1 MKNIW
6 KKLFVLGLSISLTF
20 STVTVYAEGV
30 EENVEQTIADT
41 TEETIQEE
49 TEDEEKIEEDSAV
62 EPELEEELSANPQ
75 NNETVEAD
83 EQKEVQ
89 QNAGEKSSIWRLS
102 VGGVNLV
109 SDYTVTG
116 ETYPG
121 VSFDHVNNILTLNNA
136 NIEMEPVD
144 SRTGDIEEIIYV
156 ANMSDSDAGLTINL
170 EGNNYL
176 SYTRDLNNNAFEF
189 SSAVIS
195 LGCGDV
201 VFSGDGVLNIKA
213 AKGVDNGILSN
224 GGGGNL
230 IIDGDVKINIT
241 PSAVESPF
249 GFAGVYINQGFTM
262 KSGELNILGNVPG
275 YVPGTFAGIY
285 ANPYSEAGINVL
297 GGKVNIQGPDC
308 PSTYTTQYGIDSQRG
323 DLKFK
328 NTDVKIH
335 LGKSMGTTFA
345 LLCGNYD
352 ESNNQLVIYPSK
364 LIVEDSYIEC
374 RTKDQGN
381 SYSAYFF
388 DFGEKENLHFYV
400 GESVASR
407 EVSFDEAFEYGGHT
421 ADVAKRYECSYKCF
435 TISSNPVD
443 IQVVPGDINGDTII
457 DLADLMLCLHHVSG
471 SEVLDGDALLAADV
485 DSDGEVNLID
495 LMRILHYVSGSSTEL

>member
-49 TEDEEKIEEDSAV
+49 TV
-62 EPELEEELSANPQ
+62 EPEFEEELSTTPQ
-75 NNETVEAD
+75 NNETVED
-83 EQKEVQ
+83 EQTEAQEKE
-89 QNAGEKSSIWRLS
+89 GEKSSVSWLS
-102 VGGVNLV
+102 VGGVDLV
-109 SDYTVTG
+109 ADYTVTG

-121 VSFDHVNNILTLNNA
+121 VSFDPVNNILTLNNT
-136 NIEMEPVD
+136 NIEMEPVNYNNT
-144 SRTGDIEEIIYV
+144 RRVKEIIHV
-156 ANMSDSDAGLTINL
+156 SSEVGITIEV
-170 EGNNYL
+170 EGDNYL
-176 SYTRDLNNNAFEF
+176 SYTRNFDPETLGISN
-189 SSAVIS
+189 AVIN
-195 LGCGDV
+195 LIGGDV
-201 VFSGDGVLNIKA
+201 TFAGSGTLNITT
-213 AKGVDNGILSN
+213 AKGVSNGILSN
-224 GGGGNL
+224 SFGGTL

-241 PSAVESPF
+241 PSAGESTY

-285 ANPYSEAGINVL
+285 ANPYSEAGINIL

-374 RTKDQGN
+374 RTKDQGS

-485 DSDGEVNLID
+485 DSDGEVNLTD